1 MSITNRVIHGFWT
14 RFVGS
19 STVPSRTVNV
29 PVPVPV
35 PVLVS
40 VLVLVLVLVP
50 VPVLVSVLVL
60 VPDRGFDRGFI
71 LVPILVLVTNRVS
84 EKVRR
89 PGRGNHPRSG

>member
-1 MSITNRVIHGFWT
+1 MSITNRVIHRLWT

-35 PVLVS
+35 LVPVL

-50 VPVLVSVLVL
+50 VPVPVLVL
-60 VPDRGFDRGFI
+60 VPVPV
-71 LVPILVLVTNRVS
+71 LVLVLVLVLVTNRVS
-84 EKVRR
+84 EKVGR
-89 PGRGNHPRSG
+89 PGRGNHSRSG